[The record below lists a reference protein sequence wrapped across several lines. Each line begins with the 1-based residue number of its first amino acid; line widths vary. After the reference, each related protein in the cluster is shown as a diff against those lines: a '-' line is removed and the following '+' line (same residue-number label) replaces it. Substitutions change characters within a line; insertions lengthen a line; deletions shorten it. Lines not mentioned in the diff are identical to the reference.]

1 VKSLGEVNSVCPALL
16 INMPVARGLNLA
28 VLTAALG
35 DELIEAPRLLAH
47 QSKLADKT
55 PWTAEELGHKRV
67 DLSGRS
73 RKPEGHRPDRI
84 KKKYF

>member
-1 VKSLGEVNSVCPALL
+1 VKSLSEVNSVCPALL
-16 INMPVARGLNLA
+16 INVPVARGPLLA

-35 DELIEAPRLLAH
+35 DEFIEAPCLLAH
-47 QSKLADKT
+47 QSELADKT

-73 RKPEGHRPDRI
+73 RKPDRHQPDWI
-84 KKKYF
+84 EKKYF